1 MTPLPSRPLV
11 SALLTLWRASVPTEL
26 KVYDAEAPQ
35 GAEPP
40 YAVAYFD
47 SGLLSGFHRNL
58 VNEGPNEL
66 RYQLTSVGKTRD
78 QAAWV
83 ADKMAAAI
91 LGAVPAV
98 AGRRVWPAIEEG
110 SQPIIREDDSIALF
124 YATNQYLTRSDPV

>member
-11 SALLTLWRASVPTEL
+11 SALLALWRASVPADL
-26 KVYDAEAPQ
+26 DVYDAEASQ

-40 YAVAYFD
+40 YAVAFFD
-47 SGLLSGFHRNL
+47 TGMKSGFHRNL
-58 VNEGPNEL
+58 VNDGPNEI
-66 RYQLTSVGKTRD
+66 RYVITSVGATRD

-91 LGAVPAV
+91 LGAVPVV
-98 AGRRVWPAIEEG
+98 AGRRVWPAIEEA
-110 SQPIIREDDSIALF
+110 SQPVIREDDSIALY